1 MEDLKNKLDE
11 LINKFRLEDK
21 KKEIRNL
28 EVESSK
34 ADFWKNPQ
42 EASRIMQQFSSLQK
56 EVDEIGM
63 LKLYWEEGD
72 IENLKKGIEK
82 VSFRLF
88 LSGEHDRDD
97 AIFAI
102 HAGQGGTEAMDWVA
116 ILYRMYTRYIE
127 SRGWKYEIIDETIG
141 EEAGIK
147 SITLIARG
155 VYAYGYLK
163 AEGGV
168 HRLVRQSP
176 FNADKLRQTSF
187 ALVEV
192 WPVIENNNEVEIKE
206 EEIEFEAFRSSGKG
220 GQNVNKVATA
230 VRIRHKPTGI
240 IITSQSQRYQ
250 AQNRENAMK
259 LLRSKL
265 WELKQ
270 QEIAEKEQKLK
281 GGYKKPGWGNQI
293 RSYVLHPYHMV
304 KDLRT
309 DFETSNTEAV
319 LNGEIE
325 GFIQSYLK
333 TFTNV

>member
-1 MEDLKNKLDE
+1 MENLKNKLNE
-11 LINKFRLEDK
+11 LINKFHLEEK
-21 KKEIRNL
+21 KKEIRNI

-34 ADFWKNPQ
+34 PEFWKDPAQ
-42 EASRIMQQFSSLQK
+42 ASLKMKKLVSLQK
-56 EVDEIGM
+56 EIEEIEI
-63 LKLYWEEGD
+63 LTLYFEEGD
-72 IENLKKGIEK
+72 LENLKKGIEK
-82 VSFRLF
+82 LSFKLF

-102 HAGQGGTEAMDWVA
+102 HAGQGGTEAMDWVS
-116 ILYRMYTRYIE
+116 ILYRMYTRYCEIK
-127 SRGWKYEIIDETIG
+127 GWKYEIVDETVG

-147 SITLIARG
+147 SITLIVRG

-163 AEGGV
+163 CESGV

-192 WPVIENNNEVEIKE
+192 WPVIENDSEIEIKDE
-206 EEIEFEAFRSSGKG
+206 DIEFAAFRSSGKG

-265 WELKQ
+265 WELRQ

-281 GGYKKPGWGNQI
+281 GGYRKPGWGNQI

-309 DFETSNTEAV
+309 GFETNNTEAV

-325 GFIQSYLK
+325 EFIQSYLK
-333 TFTNV
+333 TFMNV